1 MKDPTRRRDPL
12 GIACGLAAAAV
23 VAAFLLLA
31 AFLLGEARSVANPGF
46 LLDTPSRLADRA
58 GVGPALAGTLWL
70 ALITA
75 ALALP
80 VGVGTAIYLEEY
92 ASRNRMTAWGGSALA
107 SLAGVP
113 SVVYGVAGLALF
125 VRGLGMGPGILAGG
139 CTLAALALPTVIV
152 TSRASIRSV
161 PEGVRLAAYSL
172 GATRWQVVRGE
183 VLPAAAPGILAG
195 NCLALT
201 RTIGEAAPLLV
212 LGAVSFMTFAPRG
225 PGDPLTSLPTRIFTW
240 TTRSEQDFTALAAGA
255 GVALLL
261 VLLAMNLAA
270 LAVRRRM
277 RGASR

>member
-92 ASRNRMTAWGGSALA
+92 APRNRMTAWGGSALA

>member
-46 LLDTPSRLADRA
+46 LLETPSRLADRA

-92 ASRNRMTAWGGSALA
+92 APRNRMTAWGGSALA

-270 LAVRRRM
+270 LALRRRM

>member
-1 MKDPTRRRDPL
+1 MNAPPRRRDLL
-12 GIACGLAAAAV
+12 GIACGVAALAV
-23 VAAFLLLA
+23 MAAFLLLA
-31 AFLLGEARSVANPGF
+31 VFLLGEARPVANPGF
-46 LLDTPSRLADRA
+46 LLDMPSRLADRA

-70 ALITA
+70 AFLTA

-92 ASRNRMTAWGGSALA
+92 APRNRLAALVGSALA

-139 CTLAALALPTVIV
+139 CTLAALALPGVIV

-183 VLPAAAPGILAG
+183 VLPAAAPGIVAG
-195 NCLALT
+195 SCLAFT
-201 RTIGEAAPLLV
+201 RTVGEAAPLLV

-225 PGDPLTSLPTRIFTW
+225 PGDPLTSLPTQIFAW
-240 TTRSEQDFTALAAGA
+240 TTRSEQDFAALAAGA
-255 GVALLL
+255 AVALLL
-261 VLLAMNLAA
+261 VLLVLNLAA
-270 LAVRRRM
+270 LAVRRRL

>member
-1 MKDPTRRRDPL
+1 MSARSIRRDPL
-12 GIACGLAAAAV
+12 GIVCCVAAVAVLAAFMV
-23 VAAFLLLA
+23 LV

-46 LLDTPSRLADRA
+46 LLDIPSRLADRA

-70 ALITA
+70 VLLTV

-80 VGVGTAIYLEEY
+80 VGIGTAIYLEEY
-92 ASRNRMTAWGGSALA
+92 APRARLTSLAGSALA
-107 SLAGVP
+107 SLTGVP
-113 SVVYGVAGLALF
+113 PVVYGVAGLALF
-125 VRGLGMGPGILAGG
+125 VRGLGMGPSILAGG

-183 VLPAAAPGILAG
+183 VLPAAAPGIVTG
-195 NCLALT
+195 SCLAFT
-201 RTIGEAAPLLV
+201 RAAGAAAPLLV

-225 PGDPLTSLPTRIFTW
+225 PGDPLTSLPTRIFSW
-240 TTRSEQDFTALAAGA
+240 TTRSGHDFAALAAGA

-261 VLLAMNLAA
+261 VMLAMNLAA

-277 RGASR
+277 EGAGR

>member
-1 MKDPTRRRDPL
+1 MNAPAGRWDPL
-12 GIACGLAAAAV
+12 GVACGVAAAAV
-23 VAAFLLLA
+23 VAAFVVLA
-31 AFLLGEARSVANPGF
+31 LSLLGEARSVAYPGF
-46 LLDTPSRLADRA
+46 LLDMPSRLAGRA

-70 ALITA
+70 GLITA

-92 ASRNRMTAWGGSALA
+92 APRNRLTAFVGWGLA

-113 SVVYGVAGLALF
+113 SLVYGVAGLALF
-125 VRGLGMGPGILAGG
+125 VRGLGMGPSLMAGG

-161 PEGVRLAAYSL
+161 PQGVRLAAYSL

-183 VLPAAAPGILAG
+183 VLPAAGPGIVTG
-195 NCLALT
+195 GCVALT
-201 RTIGEAAPLLV
+201 RTVGAAAPLLV

-225 PGDPLTSLPTRIFTW
+225 PGDPLTSLPTWVFAW
-240 TTRSEQDFTALAAGA
+240 TARTEQDFAALAAGA

-261 VLLAMNLAA
+261 VLLVMNLAA
-270 LAVRRRM
+270 LAVRRRI
-277 RGASR
+277 RGAFR

>member
-92 ASRNRMTAWGGSALA
+92 APRNRMTAWGGSALA

-270 LAVRRRM
+270 LALRRRM

>member
-1 MKDPTRRRDPL
+1 MTARTRRRDPL
-12 GIACGLAAAAV
+12 GMACGAAAV
-23 VAAFLLLA
+23 AVAAAFAVLV
-31 AFLLGEARSVANPGF
+31 AFLAVEARPVANPGF
-46 LLDTPSRLADRA
+46 LVDIPSRLADRA

-70 ALITA
+70 ALLTA
-75 ALALP
+75 GLAVP
-80 VGVGTAIYLEEY
+80 VGIGTAIYLEEY
-92 ASRNRMTAWGGSALA
+92 APRTRLAAFVGSALA

-113 SVVYGVAGLALF
+113 PVVYGVAGLALF
-125 VRGLGMGPGILAGG
+125 VRGLEMGPSILAGG

-183 VLPAAAPGILAG
+183 VLPAAAPGMLAG
-195 NCLALT
+195 GCLAFT
-201 RTIGEAAPLLV
+201 RTVGAAAPLLV

-225 PGDPLTSLPTRIFTW
+225 PGDPLTSLPTQIFAW
-240 TTRSEQDFTALAAGA
+240 TKRSEQDFAALAAGA

-261 VLLAMNLAA
+261 VLLAMNMAV

-277 RGASR
+277 EDASR